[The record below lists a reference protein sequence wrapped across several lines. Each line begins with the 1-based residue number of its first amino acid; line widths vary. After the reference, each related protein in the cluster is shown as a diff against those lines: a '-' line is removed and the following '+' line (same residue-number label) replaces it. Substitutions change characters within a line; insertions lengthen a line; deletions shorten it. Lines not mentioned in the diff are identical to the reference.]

1 VPQKLSGYLVTV
13 HPVITDD
20 RVQVIDEATP
30 PKEESTLATVIGWVV
45 GLPLGLWLGHW
56 IVGLWCHCY

>member
-1 VPQKLSGYLVTV
+1 VPQKHSGYLVTV

-20 RVQVIDEATP
+20 RVQVIGEATP
-30 PKEESTLATVIGWVV
+30 PKEESTLATVIGWVIGV
-45 GLPLGLWLGHW
+45 PLGLWLGHW